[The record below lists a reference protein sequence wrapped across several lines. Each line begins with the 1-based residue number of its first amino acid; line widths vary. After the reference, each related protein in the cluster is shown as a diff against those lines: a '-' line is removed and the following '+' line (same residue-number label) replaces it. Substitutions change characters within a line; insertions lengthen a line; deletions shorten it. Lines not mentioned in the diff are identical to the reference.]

1 MKPQDNPD
9 VENALIQIAPSI
21 PAGLRDRM
29 LFAAG
34 QQAAQVTQ
42 RQAFRWQLGTTA
54 AVTGLLTFALT
65 WMFQPVLPSRISESI
80 ATNTNSSSTESS
92 GSLSDNLTNRQSAPA
107 SQTKLSTTARF
118 FTLHESFQ
126 DSLLNGEQIQPISN
140 TTMLTPRSSL
150 DL

>member
-1 MKPQDNPD
+1 MKPQDNHD
-9 VENALIQIAPSI
+9 VENALIQITPSF

-34 QQAAQVTQ
+34 QEAAQVAQ

-65 WMFQPVLPSRISESI
+65 WMFQPVSQSRINETI
-80 ATNTNSSSTESS
+80 ATNSHSSSTESS
-92 GSLSDNLTNRQSAPA
+92 GSLSDNLTNRQSSPV
-107 SQTKLSTTARF
+107 SETEISTTARF

-126 DSLLNGEQIQPISN
+126 DSLLEREQVQPISN
-140 TTMLTPRSSL
+140 RTTLTPRSSL

>member
-1 MKPQDNPD
+1 MKPQDNHHL
-9 VENALIQIAPSI
+9 ENALGQIEPSF

-34 QQAAQVTQ
+34 QKAAQVAQ

-54 AVTGLLTFALT
+54 AVTGLLTFAVT
-65 WMFQPVLPSRISESI
+65 WMFQPVLQSRISESI
-80 ATNTNSSSTESS
+80 ATNTNSSSTKSS
-92 GSLSDNLTNRQSAPA
+92 GSLSDNLTNRQASPA
-107 SQTKLSTTARF
+107 SQTEISTTARF

-126 DSLLNGEQIQPISN
+126 DSLLEGEQVQPISN
-140 TTMLTPRSSL
+140 RTMLTPRSSL